1 MRVTTTQT
9 QRATLVHLQG
19 NLKRLLTT
27 QTQSATGRRFENAS
41 DDPAAAAD
49 VLRADTRLAAYRQYT
64 RNLDAA
70 IARGSA
76 EDRVLGQMATLIDRA
91 SELAIAQASDSANG
105 ETREIAKVE
114 VDQLLRNMLS
124 LGNTRFGEGFL
135 FGGTRADQAPL
146 TDTPNGTPPFIADNT
161 TLGDPE
167 LEIGDGVTAVPVH
180 NAHQVFR
187 DTDVLTTLRD
197 LSTALADDD
206 PVDIRAAI
214 GRLQEVQT
222 EVQRLTG
229 ETGARVN
236 QFEAARNEVAEAT
249 LDTRVLRSQV
259 ADIDIAEA
267 VANFSQAQTAYQAA
281 LSAASRVINLN
292 ITDYLR

>member
-9 QRATLVHLQG
+9 QRATLTHLQG
-19 NLKRLLTT
+19 NLQRLLRT
-27 QTQSATGRRFENAS
+27 QNQSATGRRFENAS

-49 VLRADTRLAAYRQYT
+49 ILRADTRLSAYSQYT
-64 RNLDAA
+64 RNLDTA
-70 IARGSA
+70 IARGTA
-76 EDRVLGQMATLIDRA
+76 EDRVLGQMANLIDRA
-91 SELAIAQASDSANG
+91 SELAIAQASDSANA
-105 ETREIAKVE
+105 ETRGIAQVE

-124 LGNTRFGEGFL
+124 LGNTRFGDGYL

-146 TDTPNGTPPFIADNT
+146 SDTPAGTPPYIADDT
-161 TLGDPE
+161 ALGDPE
-167 LEIGDGVTAVPVH
+167 LEIADGITAVPVH

-187 DTDVLTTLRD
+187 DTGVMETLRD
-197 LSTALADDD
+197 LSTALGTNDAAG
-206 PVDIRAAI
+206 VRAAI
-214 GRLQEVQT
+214 GRLQDVQT

-249 LDTRVLRSQV
+249 LDTRVQRSQV

>member
-49 VLRADTRLAAYRQYT
+49 ILRADTRLSAYSQYT
-64 RNLDAA
+64 RNLDTA

-76 EDRVLGQMATLIDRA
+76 EDRVLGQMANLIDRA
-91 SELAIAQASDSANG
+91 SELAIAQAGDSANPQ
-105 ETREIAKVE
+105 TRGIAKVE
-114 VDQLLRNMLS
+114 VDQLLQGMIT

-135 FGGTRADQAPL
+135 FGGTRADQQPL
-146 TDTPNGTPPFIADNT
+146 SDTPLATPPYIADNAP
-161 TLGDPE
+161 LGDPA
-167 LEIGDGVTAVPVH
+167 LEIADGITAVPVH
-180 NAHQVFR
+180 NAHEIFR
-187 DTDVLTTLRD
+187 DTGVMATLRD
-197 LSTALADDD
+197 LSTALGANDAAG
-206 PVDIRAAI
+206 VTAAI
-214 GRLQEVQT
+214 DRLQQVQT

-249 LDTRVLRSQV
+249 LDTRVTRSQV